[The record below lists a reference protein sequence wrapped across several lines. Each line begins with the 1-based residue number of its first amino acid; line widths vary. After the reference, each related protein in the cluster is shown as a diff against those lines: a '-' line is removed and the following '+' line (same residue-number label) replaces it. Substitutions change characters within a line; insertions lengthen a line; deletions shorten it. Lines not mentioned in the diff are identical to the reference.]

1 MALLDKL
8 RITEEPVEQ
17 IDAEILSEYEQD
29 PVPNEPS
36 PTRANAP
43 KVKPAPAP
51 KAPVRGR
58 PKSTTTLAKE
68 VGDDLATMIELS
80 ATVWGMRDQCCAP
93 VLAAQAVPI
102 AHSITAI
109 LARNPRLLEKF
120 ANTDIAVYT
129 VQLLALGKALTP
141 VGAAIYNNHISK
153 AGHGAQATGGIDLD
167 QFPSYPGHNGN
178 GYPTDGNPQFT
189 DFGRG

>member
-8 RITEEPVEQ
+8 RIAEEPAAQ
-17 IDAEILSEYEQD
+17 IDEEILNEYEQD
-29 PVPNEPS
+29 PVPNEP
-36 PTRANAP
+36 PATRGNTP
-43 KVKPAPAP
+43 KVKAAPP
-51 KAPVRGR
+51 SKAPRGR

-68 VGDDLATMIELS
+68 VGDDLATMIELG

-93 VLAAQAVPI
+93 VLAAQSVPI
-102 AHSITAI
+102 AHSITTI

-141 VGAAIYNNHISK
+141 VGSAIFHNHISK
-153 AGHGAQATGGIDLD
+153 AGHGAQAAGGVDLD
-167 QFPSYPGHNGN
+167 QFPAYPGHGNN
-178 GYPTDGNPQFT
+178 GYEGPQFT
-189 DFGRG
+189 DFGRD